1 MKSRFDSSRIFNDT
15 TGWHVV
21 MRESDKN
28 IIQSM
33 KLKRVGNQHIMGP
46 FSDRNEVIEWLE
58 GYLALHSE
66 NRINH
71 QSHPEKVATH
81 T

>member
-15 TGWHVV
+15 IGWYVV
-21 MRESDKN
+21 MRESDKK

-33 KLKRVGNQHIMGP
+33 KFKRIGKQHIMGP
-46 FSDRNEVIEWLE
+46 FSDKNEVVEWLE

-66 NRINH
+66 KRIKI
-71 QSHPEKVATH
+71 QPAPEKITTYA
-81 T
+81 